1 MTIELASHQHAAVAE
16 ALDLLDRHRGV
27 LLADEVGLGKS
38 YVAAAVAR
46 AIHAAVEVVVP
57 ASLVTQ
63 WRETLRSFAVDAR
76 VISHDSLLGDPFVP
90 RVDGDR
96 LVIVDEAHAFRNSHT
111 QRYDALARRSIGAA
125 VMLVTATPICNSA
138 DDLYS
143 LISLLVADDAL
154 RAEGIPSIE
163 DAFRIRER
171 PAISIIIREL
181 MIRRDRDVLPHDLQ
195 FGDLDRRVV
204 WYPLP
209 ALEAIDSLQFPLVG
223 DQALLR
229 RFLWRRLES
238 SEAALIESIRRQL
251 RFYRRALDCLLNG
264 RTLTKREY
272 RRAFG
277 DEENADAVQEVLFWE
292 LFAPA
297 EARIDAAQI
306 EAEVE
311 RLDTLR
317 GQAEHAPAHKR
328 DLLLEICNA
337 TAEPM
342 LIFTGAIATARD
354 IFRMLR
360 RRSGLMTSRE
370 AKPENA
376 IEAFRTGAVDVLVC
390 TDLAAEGL
398 NLQRAG
404 VVVHYDVPWN
414 PVRLDQRNG
423 RAHRIGQ
430 SRPAVR
436 AIYFLPQRASS
447 RTRILETVAGKNR
460 TRRRLLDVADVSS
473 GAGSIHS
480 RLALP
485 QRLVRGSAAVAFIEA
500 LRASGI
506 TPPAAIARRYRAG
519 VERLFA
525 EMSREYLDD
534 RRLRDVILLI
544 EREQVLTRIIAQE
557 TPLGSA
563 HR

>member
-1 MTIELASHQHAAVAE
+1 MTIDLASHQRTAVAE

-46 AIHAAVEVVVP
+46 AMHAAVEVFVP
-57 ASLVTQ
+57 ASLVMQ
-63 WRETLRSFAVDAR
+63 WRETLRSFSVEAR

-90 RVDGDR
+90 RADGDR
-96 LVIVDEAHAFRNSHT
+96 LLIVDEAHAFRNSHT
-111 QRYDALARRSIGAA
+111 QRYDALARRSIGAS

-138 DDLYS
+138 DDLFS

-163 DAFRIRER
+163 DAFRIGDRS
-171 PAISIIIREL
+171 AISLIVREL
-181 MIRRDRDVLPHDLQ
+181 MIRRDRDVLPHELQ
-195 FGDLDRRVV
+195 FGDLDRRVA

-209 ALEAIDSLQFPLVG
+209 AVDAIDSLQFPLVG

-229 RFLWRRLES
+229 RLLWRRLES
-238 SEAALIESIRRQL
+238 SEAALIESVRRQL
-251 RFYRRALDCLLNG
+251 RFYRRALDCLLSG

-277 DEENADAVQEVLFWE
+277 DEESADAVQEVLFWE

-297 EARIDAAQI
+297 EARIEAAEI

-311 RLDTLR
+311 RLDIVLR
-317 GQAEHAPAHKR
+317 QAEQAPAHKR
-328 DLLLEICNA
+328 DLLLEICNS

-342 LIFTGAIATARD
+342 LIFTAAIATARD
-354 IFRMLR
+354 IFRVLR
-360 RRSGLMTSRE
+360 RRSGLMTSKE
-370 AKPENA
+370 SKPENA
-376 IEAFRTGAVDVLVC
+376 IEAFRRGEVDVLVC

-430 SRPAVR
+430 SRPSVR

-460 TRRRLLDVADVSS
+460 TRRRLLDVVNVS
-473 GAGSIHS
+473 AREGSIDS

-485 QRLVRGSAAVAFIEA
+485 QRLVRGSSAVALIEA
-500 LRASGI
+500 LRARGI
-506 TPPAAIARRYRAG
+506 APPSSLARRYRAG

-525 EMSREYLDD
+525 EMAREYLDE

-544 EREQVLTRIIAQE
+544 EREQVLTRIIAE
-557 TPLGSA
+557 ENPLGSA